1 MTRSPGEREDAKMSI
16 TARTLAW
23 LFLALAIVA
32 PARAAS
38 LQAGLAAFE
47 HQNFNAAAAILRPLA
62 IAGDPRAQSY
72 VGYMYATGR
81 GFPQNYNVAA
91 YWYFRAANQGE
102 TTAQYQLG
110 LLYDKGDGVQQ
121 DYIKAHMWLDLAAAH
136 APPRSR
142 DAFVRLRDALA
153 SKMTRGQIGVARQL
167 ALQWVPVRER
177 PGVAVSPAP
186 Q

>member
-1 MTRSPGEREDAKMSI
+1 MNV
-16 TARTLAW
+16 ARCTLAALMLACLMLALAW
-23 LFLALAIVA
+23 LA

-38 LQAGLAAFE
+38 LQAGLAAYE
-47 HQNFNAAAAILRPLA
+47 RQNYNAAAAILRPLA

-110 LLYDKGDGVQQ
+110 LLLDKGDGVQQ

-142 DAFVRLRDALA
+142 DFCVRLRDAIA
-153 SKMTRGQIGVARQL
+153 TKMTRGQLGVARQL

-177 PGVAVSPAP
+177 PGVAVAPAP
-186 Q
+186 E

>member
-1 MTRSPGEREDAKMSI
+1 MKTA
-16 TARTLAW
+16 ARTLAW
-23 LFLALAIVA
+23 LIVALAVLA

-38 LQAGLAAFE
+38 LHAGLAAYE
-47 HQNFNAAAAILRPLA
+47 HQNYNAAAAILRPLA

-81 GFPQNYNVAA
+81 GFPQNYIVAA

-121 DYIKAHMWLDLAAAH
+121 DTIKAHMWLDLAAAH
-136 APPRSR
+136 APPKSR
-142 DAFVRLRDALA
+142 DFCVRLRDALA
-153 SKMTRGQIGVARQL
+153 TKMTRGQIGVARQL

-177 PGVAVSPAP
+177 PGIAVAPPP

>member
-1 MTRSPGEREDAKMSI
+1 MRAI
-16 TARTLAW
+16 ARVFAIAV
-23 LFLALAIVA
+23 LALAVLP
-32 PARAAS
+32 PAQAAS
-38 LQAGLAAFE
+38 LRAGLAAYE
-47 HQNFNAAAAILRPLA
+47 RQDFNAAAAILRPLA

-102 TTAQYQLG
+102 TTAQYMLG

-136 APPRSR
+136 APPKSR
-142 DAFVRLRDALA
+142 DFSARLRDAVA
-153 SKMTRGQIGVARQL
+153 TKMTRGQIGVARQL

-177 PGVAVSPAP
+177 PGVAVAPAP
-186 Q
+186 N